1 MPSPFQPG
9 RIHVSAETAEQLRI
23 GGKGSWV
30 AQREDKIVA
39 KGKGELQTYWLI
51 GQKKTTMSVASDSS
65 KPSNESD
72 IGEEEIEAST
82 SQSRRS
88 SLVGLAEDKATLEQK
103 PLPPKLQRLVK

>member
-1 MPSPFQPG
+1 M
-9 RIHVSAETAEQLRI
+9 

-51 GQKKTTMSVASDSS
+51 GQKKSAMSVASDSS
-65 KPSNESD
+65 KPSNSELTD
-72 IGEEEIEAST
+72 DEIET
-82 SQSRRS
+82 SNTTPPSRRT
-88 SLVGLAEDKATLEQK
+88 SLAGLAEDKASLEQK